1 MDATNASSGPVRRS
15 TRIRAQI
22 PIRLTSLDPAVQ
34 FSEICHTLI
43 VNTQGCGVRVTRPFE
58 PGLTLE
64 LSELPIGKVAATVA
78 NCVPLGTG
86 AKFWLVG
93 LALHEQGNVWGI
105 RPAPS
110 DWEMEP
116 VARAAAAGAGG
127 KASSQ
132 SKADEWP
139 YTQFS
144 QRGEFHPGRR

>member
-1 MDATNASSGPVRRS
+1 MDASTTSSGPARRS

-22 PIRLTSLDPAVQ
+22 PIRFTSLDPAVQ
-34 FSEICHTLI
+34 FSETCHTLI

-58 PGLTLE
+58 PGLTVE
-64 LSELPIGKVAATVA
+64 LSDLPAGKVAATVA

-86 AKFWLVG
+86 AKYWLVG
-93 LALHEQGNVWGI
+93 LVLHEPGNVWGI

-110 DWEMEP
+110 DWELEP
-116 VARAAAAGAGG
+116 IARAAAAGAGAKG
-127 KASSQ
+127 SSQ
-132 SKADEWP
+132 NKPGEWP